1 MENPTHDCRH
11 GFSPVNM
18 PSIISFDEQPHGT
31 LMKKMI
37 GSTLPG
43 VDDSVY

>member
-1 MENPTHDCRH
+1 MENSTHDCRH
-11 GFSPVNM
+11 GFSLPDM
-18 PSIISFDEQPHGT
+18 PLIISFDEQPHGT

-43 VDDSVY
+43 MDDSVY